1 MVGDGGQTTP
11 APWLT
16 YTQAGC
22 NVGGVS
28 AANIELEN
36 TSTAPAGDMTRVFG
50 AGSPEWTE
58 ASTNSSLALTDFGVW
73 WSLTRSGLSTEA
85 AGRLITKILMAWL
98 KPRSKTR

>member
-16 YTQAGC
+16 YTHAGC

-36 TSTAPAGDMTRVFG
+36 NSTTASGDMTRVFG
-50 AGSPEWTE
+50 AGLARVERGANPATKPHRSPTSSASRSTARKGE
-58 ASTNSSLALTDFGVW
+58 ALCANTPNA
-73 WSLTRSGLSTEA
+73 
-85 AGRLITKILMAWL
+85 
-98 KPRSKTR
+98 KPDDRP

>member
-16 YTQAGC
+16 YTAAGC

-36 TSTAPAGDMTRVFG
+36 NSTPRPAT
-50 AGSPEWTE
+50 
-58 ASTNSSLALTDFGVW
+58 
-73 WSLTRSGLSTEA
+73 
-85 AGRLITKILMAWL
+85 
-98 KPRSKTR
+98 